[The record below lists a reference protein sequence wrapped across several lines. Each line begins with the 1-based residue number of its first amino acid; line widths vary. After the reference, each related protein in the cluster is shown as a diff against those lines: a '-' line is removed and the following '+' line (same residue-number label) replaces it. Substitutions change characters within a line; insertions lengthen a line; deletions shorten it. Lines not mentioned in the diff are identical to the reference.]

1 MKKILF
7 HIKIA
12 GLVPVL
18 SVMLLMSAQ
27 AELTDATVFEN
38 SNRAYSEAKFD
49 DAIQGYD
56 ELIQKKTLSP
66 SILLNL
72 GNAYYSKGDVGRA
85 VLQYERALLMDPSDP
100 DVQANLESVRKKAGL
115 AAPSESEW
123 AKLFL
128 FCSLNTWTW
137 SGFYALILLALSS
150 LVRGVWLNFGKPGSS
165 PQTACRA
172 LFFSGIV
179 LLLVSSTGMLLQ
191 TSQLNRGV
199 IVASEAPVKVSP
211 FDMAA
216 NVSSLHGGETVRT
229 LKRYGNFLY
238 VESYSGSK
246 GWISSSLVEPV
257 LPSS

>member
-7 HIKIA
+7 QIKTA

-18 SVMLLMSAQ
+18 SVILLVSAH
-27 AELTDATVFEN
+27 AGLPDTSVFEN
-38 SNRAYSEAKFD
+38 SNRAYSEGKFD
-49 DAIQGYD
+49 DAIQGYE
-56 ELIQKKTLSP
+56 ELIQKKTLSS

-100 DVQANLESVRKKAGL
+100 DVQANLENVRKKAGL
-115 AAPSESEW
+115 AAPPEPEW
-123 AKLFL
+123 GRLFL
-128 FCSLNTWTW
+128 FCSLNTWAW
-137 SGFYALILLALSS
+137 IGFTSLLILALSS
-150 LVRGVWLNFGKPGSS
+150 LLNGLWLNFGKPGSS
-165 PQTACRA
+165 PQAVCRA
-172 LFFSGIV
+172 LFFCGIV
-179 LLLVSSTGMLLQ
+179 LLLLSASGMLFQ

-199 IVASEAPVKVSP
+199 VVASEAPVKVSP
-211 FDMAA
+211 FDTAA
-216 NVSSLHGGETVRT
+216 NVSSLHGGETVQT

>member
-7 HIKIA
+7 QIKTV

-18 SVMLLMSAQ
+18 SVMLLMSAH
-27 AELTDATVFEN
+27 AGRTDATVFEN
-38 SNRAYSEAKFD
+38 SNRAYSEGKFG
-49 DAIQGYD
+49 DAILGYE
-56 ELIQKKTLSP
+56 ELLRKKTLSP

-100 DVQANLESVRKKAGL
+100 DAQANLENVRKKAGL
-115 AAPSESEW
+115 AAPPESEW
-123 AKLFL
+123 GRLFL
-128 FCSLNTWTW
+128 FCSLNAWTW
-137 SGFYALILLALSS
+137 AGFSALILLALSS
-150 LVRGVWLNFGKPGSS
+150 LASGVWLNFGKPGSS
-165 PQTACRA
+165 PQTACRT
-172 LFFSGIV
+172 LFFAGIA

-191 TSQLNRGV
+191 TTQLNREV
-199 IVASEAPVKVSP
+199 VVASEAPVRVSP
-211 FDMAA
+211 FDTAA
-216 NVSSLHGGETVRT
+216 DVSSLHGGETVRT

-246 GWISSSLVEPV
+246 GWISASLVEPV